1 GTRRVVN
8 QLKPKEKIHAIAR
21 ISATAS
27 LNRHSPSNFRL
38 FLWIRL
44 QIGGVT
50 RKMGPAT
57 TVTVAR
63 LVRIVFG
70 VVAGVMLTLAVG
82 DVMLSGRLP
91 IVSPASFGAL
101 LTVALAFLISNL

>member
-1 GTRRVVN
+1 
-8 QLKPKEKIHAIAR
+8 
-21 ISATAS
+21 
-27 LNRHSPSNFRL
+27 
-38 FLWIRL
+38 
-44 QIGGVT
+44 
-50 RKMGPAT
+50 MGPAT

-82 DVMLSGRLP
+82 DVMLSGRLT

-101 LTVALAFLISNL
+101 LTVALAFLISNLLNARERDTMLTRQAAEL